1 MKQLQKV
8 AALGLTAVM
17 VVSLAACSSEPQSES
32 TTETAP
38 AETAQATATPAP
50 TPTPT
55 PDPTPTPEPET
66 TVTSVSDLAWVQS
79 HDKADFNLKDL
90 FLANST
96 TLLAPAGS
104 GKALKVEVKQYE
116 VGMPAEGG
124 NARMESEPSYVG
136 TFYSWYDEDGNL
148 NWLRD
153 SVPYANNAYNTVNP
167 DGDFGW
173 SLTWNDDGASMCK
186 FYTDTS
192 FQMAACDTFYPLYTL
207 KDGGMPLES
216 YSLQEH
222 QNSGMNE
229 MYVPYNDLM
238 GQATYRDNLADSNGN
253 FYEVYLDDTMAVK
266 LILRLDSFGV
276 HQSAIPSV
284 VDISE
289 VPSMPDYT
297 GQTVECTVV
306 ENGTQYTV
314 PMMTGVVNKID
325 TSSASATPDD
335 VSITTDTPVT
345 VEGSASN
352 SIPNNTEFTLEGPVT
367 FTIDYTA

>member
-1 MKQLQKV
+1 MKQMQRV
-8 AALGLTAVM
+8 AALSLAAVM
-17 VVSLAACSSEPQSES
+17 AVSLAACSGEPQSES

-38 AETAQATATPAP
+38 AETVQPTATPAP

-116 VGMPAEGG
+116 VGAPAEGG
-124 NARMESEPSYVG
+124 NAQMETEPSYVG

-153 SVPYANNAYNTVNP
+153 SMPYANNAYNTVNP

-186 FYTDTS
+186 IYTETS
-192 FQMAACDTFYPLYTL
+192 FQMAACDTFYPLYTV
-207 KDGGMPLES
+207 KEG
-216 YSLQEH
+216 
-222 QNSGMNE
+222 GMNE
-229 MYVPYNDLM
+229 MYVPYNDWM

-276 HQSAIPSV
+276 HQAAIPSV

-289 VPSMPDYT
+289 VPAMPDYA

-345 VEGSASN
+345 VEGNASS